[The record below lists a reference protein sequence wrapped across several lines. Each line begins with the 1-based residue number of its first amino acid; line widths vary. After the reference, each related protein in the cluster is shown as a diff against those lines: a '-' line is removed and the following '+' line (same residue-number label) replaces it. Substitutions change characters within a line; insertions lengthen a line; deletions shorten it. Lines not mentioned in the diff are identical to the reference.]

1 MINGVINV
9 YKERGYT
16 SHDVVAKLRGIT
28 HQKKIGH
35 TGTLDP
41 EAEGVLLVCFGAATR
56 VCDQIEDWKKR
67 YHAVCRLGVLTDTQ
81 DLTGEVLE
89 TREVACTEEE
99 IRGAAD
105 SFLGTYEQTPPMYSA
120 VRVGGKHLYE
130 LARQGKTVERKSR
143 TVTIDE
149 IKAGA
154 YDEAEHTVTLDI
166 VCSKGTYIRTLCED
180 LGNKLGCGAA
190 MQSLVRTGVG
200 AFRSEDALRLS
211 EIEELF
217 QAGELSQ
224 VLIPI
229 ESLYPDLPSLHVSA
243 QAEKLLK
250 NGNPLSLSDV
260 SCDNTP
266 ADGQLFLVYDVD
278 CAFQAVYRYEEANGR
293 FSPHKMFLS

>member
-1 MINGVINV
+1 MDGVLIV
-9 YKERGYT
+9 DKEKGCT
-16 SHDVVAKLRGIT
+16 SFDVVARLRGIFG
-28 HQKKIGH
+28 QKKIGH
-35 TGTLDP
+35 LGTLDP
-41 EAEGVLLVCFGAATR
+41 EAEGVLPVLLGRATKLAELLSEGDKVYRTVLYLGA
-56 VCDQIEDWKKR
+56 E
-67 YHAVCRLGVLTDTQ
+67 TDTQ
-81 DLTGEVLE
+81 DACGKVLAHHLV
-89 TREVACTEEE
+89 TCTEDEVRE
-99 IRGAAD
+99 AVM
-105 SFLGTYEQTPPMYSA
+105 SFSGKSSQLTPMYSA
-120 VRVGGKHLYE
+120 RKVGGKKLVD
-130 LARQGKTVERKSR
+130 LARQG
-143 TVTIDE
+143 I
-149 IKAGA
+149 
-154 YDEAEHTVTLDI
+154 EAERGESEIFIEKLEILSIHLPRVTLR
-166 VCSKGTYIRTLCED
+166 VRCSKGTYIRTLCED

-190 MQSLVRTGVG
+190 MQSLVRTCVG

-260 SCDNTP
+260 SCDNAP